1 MLKVLYLVHDLADPA
16 VRRRVMTLQA
26 GGASVTLAG
35 FRRGSE
41 GPAMVEGMWPL
52 ELGTTRD
59 ADFSQR
65 VTAVA
70 KAVTRLGRLLRSAP
84 VPDVII
90 ARNLE
95 TLPLANRARRIF
107 GRDIPVAYECL
118 DIHRLLLRR
127 DGVGSAFRLAER
139 LLGRHAKL
147 LLTSSPAFIEHYFK
161 PHSGLD
167 LPVVLLENRV
177 IDLGDANQ
185 PLEIKARVPALG
197 EPWKIGWFGALRC
210 RTSLRVLA
218 AFSRR
223 MEGRFEIV
231 LRGRPAHGEFDDFE
245 GFVAAE
251 PFVTFHG
258 PYRNPED
265 LAAIYGEV
273 HFNWAV
279 DCFEAGQNSDWL
291 LPNRLYEG
299 GLFGAL
305 PIALQGTET
314 ARFLADRNAGMIL
327 DSVTDESLASL
338 MSGLDTESYLRQFG
352 QITALDRKTWV
363 MDRDDCRDLVRRL
376 ANLSREPETDTA
388 HYPFVQPQSN
398 KGGWS

>member
-16 VRRRVMTLQA
+16 VRRRVMTLHA

-35 FRRGSE
+35 FRRGND
-41 GPAMVEGMWPL
+41 GPSMVDGVLPFD
-52 ELGTTRD
+52 LGTTRD

-65 VTAVA
+65 A
-70 KAVTRLGRLLRSAP
+70 KAVIKAVTGLRRLLEGAR
-84 VPDVII
+84 VPDVIV

-118 DIHRLLLRR
+118 DIHRLLLRS
-127 DGVGSAFRLAER
+127 DAIGGGLRLAER
-139 LLGRHAKL
+139 FAGRHTRL
-147 LLTSSPAFIEHYFK
+147 LLTSSPAFVEHYFG
-161 PHSGLD
+161 PRSGLD
-167 LPVVLLENRV
+167 LPVSLLENRV
-177 IDLGDANQ
+177 IDLEPQDRPQVVRPHA
-185 PLEIKARVPALG
+185 PAPG
-197 EPWKIGWFGALRC
+197 KPWKIGWFGALRC
-210 RTSLRVLA
+210 RTSLKVLA
-218 AFSRR
+218 DFSRR

-245 GFVAAE
+245 AFVAAE
-251 PFVTFHG
+251 PFMQFHG

-265 LAAIYGEV
+265 LAEIYGEV

-305 PIALQGTET
+305 PIALKDTET
-314 ARFLADRNAGMIL
+314 ARFLESRNAGLIL
-327 DSVTDESLASL
+327 DAVTGENLASL
-338 MSGLDTESYLRQFG
+338 LSGFDTDTYQRQFE
-352 QITALDRKTWV
+352 QIASLDRKTWV

-376 ANLSREPETDTA
+376 AALVHEPETDTA
-388 HYPFVQPQSN
+388 DYPFVQPQSN
-398 KGGWS
+398 EGGWS

>member
-1 MLKVLYLVHDLADPA
+1 MLKALYLVHDLADPA

-41 GPAMVEGMWPL
+41 GPAMVEGLWPL
-52 ELGTTRD
+52 ELGATRD
-59 ADFSQR
+59 ADFPQR
-65 VTAVA
+65 IATVA
-70 KAVTRLGRLLRSAP
+70 KAVTRLGRLLKGAP

-107 GRDIPVAYECL
+107 GRDIPIAYECL
-118 DIHRLLLRR
+118 DIHRLLLRK
-127 DGVGSAFRLAER
+127 DGVGSALRLAER
-139 LLGRHAKL
+139 FLGRHAKL

-161 PHSGLD
+161 PLSGLD
-167 LPVVLLENRV
+167 LPVALVENRV
-177 IDLGDANQ
+177 IDLDEASQ
-185 PLEIKARVPALG
+185 PVEIEARVPAPG
-197 EPWKIGWFGALRC
+197 QPWKIGWFGALRC
-210 RTSLRVLA
+210 RTSLKVLA

-251 PFVTFHG
+251 PFMTFRG

-265 LAAIYGEV
+265 LAEIYGEV

-279 DCFEAGQNSDWL
+279 DCFEAGLNSDWL

-299 GLFGAL
+299 GRFGAL

-314 ARFLADRNAGMIL
+314 ARFLENRNAGLIL
-327 DSVTDESLASL
+327 DRVTEESLALL
-338 MSGLDTESYLRQFG
+338 MSGFDTQSYLHQFG
-352 QITALDRKTWV
+352 QIASLDRKTWV

-376 ANLSREPETDTA
+376 VALCREPETDTA
-388 HYPFVQPQSN
+388 HYPLVQPQSN